1 MKILII
7 EDSDE
12 IIESLK
18 YAFAKT
24 KYTTFFK
31 KTIKSAT
38 EFLKSHLIDLI
49 ILDITLPDGNG
60 YSLYVN
66 NIKKLNIPTIFLTAH
81 DSEDDIVKGL
91 KIGAEDYIVKPFSIR
106 ELIARVD
113 RVLRNKNVIIRI
125 KDIEFNSD
133 KMLICK
139 NNNPLPITS
148 LELKILTL
156 LFTYKNKVVTRD
168 MLLDCIYEITGN
180 EVDNH
185 TLTVYMKRIREKLGT
200 DIITTI
206 KGIGYIIDTNE
217 ESN

>member
-113 RVLRNKNVIIRI
+113 RVLRNKSVVIKI
-125 KDIEFNSD
+125 KE
-133 KMLICK
+133 
-139 NNNPLPITS
+139 
-148 LELKILTL
+148 
-156 LFTYKNKVVTRD
+156 
-168 MLLDCIYEITGN
+168 
-180 EVDNH
+180 
-185 TLTVYMKRIREKLGT
+185 
-200 DIITTI
+200 
-206 KGIGYIIDTNE
+206 
-217 ESN
+217 